1 MKHHKWVKGLIIFV
15 TIIGLGLGS
24 IIGYASWKI
33 NQFFEKTSET
43 AEKPNI
49 NNMKQDSE
57 QDKRTEKPFAI
68 LLLGEDYRPETH
80 SLNTDAIIVSV
91 WNPVTKK
98 VYLLSIPRD
107 TKVKIPDYG
116 YAKVNSTFAKG
127 GPILAMETLSDLL
140 DIPIQYYATVDFKGF
155 EAVIDELGGI
165 EIDVDRNMVYH
176 SLADGTDINLKKG
189 LQVLNG
195 KQALDYARFRKSS
208 VGKSSDD
215 FERNQRHQKILKAL
229 ADKMSSFK
237 GITNVF
243 DILDVAGDHIKT
255 NLTPDEM
262 KKLVWDFKG
271 ANKDSIQTIEMN
283 SYWKTPY
290 VYIDDQEL
298 AKVQEKLKNAYAIT
312 KTEETELSQPQ
323 KEDFNE

>member
-1 MKHHKWVKGLIIFV
+1 M
-15 TIIGLGLGS
+15 
-24 IIGYASWKI
+24 
-33 NQFFEKTSET
+33 
-43 AEKPNI
+43 
-49 NNMKQDSE
+49 
-57 QDKRTEKPFAI
+57 
-68 LLLGEDYRPETH
+68 
-80 SLNTDAIIVSV
+80 
-91 WNPVTKK
+91 
-98 VYLLSIPRD
+98 
-107 TKVKIPDYG
+107 
-116 YAKVNSTFAKG
+116 
-127 GPILAMETLSDLL
+127 
-140 DIPIQYYATVDFKGF
+140 
-155 EAVIDELGGI
+155 
-165 EIDVDRNMVYH
+165 
-176 SLADGTDINLKKG
+176 
-189 LQVLNG
+189 QVLNG

-298 AKVQEKLKNAYAIT
+298 AKVQKKLKNAYTIT
-312 KTEETELSQPQ
+312 KTVETELSQPQ
-323 KEDFNE
+323 KEDFDE